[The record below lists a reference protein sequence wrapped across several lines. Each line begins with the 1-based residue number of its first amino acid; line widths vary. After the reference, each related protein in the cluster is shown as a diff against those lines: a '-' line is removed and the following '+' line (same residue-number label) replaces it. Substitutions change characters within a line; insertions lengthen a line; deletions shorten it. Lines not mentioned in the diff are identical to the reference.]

1 MAIGTISFT
10 EWLKKNPSVVSN
22 AIKDNFLQVARTDLV
37 SMMNQ
42 YLTALGDGVFIGK
55 RSHESWG
62 YGMFMQPWQTADYG
76 IKAANADAIVIQYGG
91 YRLGIA
97 LDEATLP
104 WGSSLET
111 DYGVTADMN
120 SFDGKN
126 IMSKIMS
133 NAAIKDDDPSQ
144 YGMAYVWNYSKSHT
158 GDSGG
163 DSTIGAHEWWMP
175 TMADLSLIL
184 DHFETINLAIDR
196 INAAGKQTAVRLQRT
211 AYWSCQASGA
221 AKARNL
227 DCGNGNR
234 GGNSRDGRSRVR
246 PVTAF

>member
-10 EWLKKNPSVVSN
+10 EWIKKNPSVVSN

-55 RSHESWG
+55 YSHETWG
-62 YGMFMQPWQTADYG
+62 TVSYMQPWQTAEYG

-97 LDEATLP
+97 LDEVTLP
-104 WGSSLET
+104 WGSNTAT

-144 YGMAYVWNYSKSHT
+144 YGMAYAWNYSKSHT
-158 GDSGG
+158 GDPGG
-163 DSTIGAHEWWMP
+163 DSTIGAHSWWMP

-196 INAAGKQTAVRLQRT
+196 INAAGKQTATRLQRT
-211 AYWSCQASGA
+211 NYWSCQAYGAGNARLLGFSSGV
-221 AKARNL
+221 RGFNS
-227 DCGNGNR
+227 R
-234 GGNSRDGRSRVR
+234 GGRGHVR